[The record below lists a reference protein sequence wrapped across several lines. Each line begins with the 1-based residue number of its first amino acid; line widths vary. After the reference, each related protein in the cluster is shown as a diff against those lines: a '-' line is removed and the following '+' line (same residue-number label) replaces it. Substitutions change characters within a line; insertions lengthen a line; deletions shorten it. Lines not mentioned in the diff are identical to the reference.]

1 MQIIYS
7 IFNVILDAG
16 AVVMLPIIIT
26 IVGLIFGV
34 KLAKAFRSGLTIGI
48 GFCGINLVV
57 DMLKSNLGPA
67 AQAMVENFGINL
79 DILDVGWGAIA
90 AVTWSSPI
98 IAILIFCILAV
109 NIIMLALNATNT
121 LDVDIWNY
129 HHMAIVGI
137 MVYFV
142 TNNVI
147 LGIAATVVMAIVT
160 FKLSDWTAPLVE
172 EYFGIPGVSLPTMSA
187 LSSVVI
193 AAPLNWLMDR
203 IPGINKLNFEIKD
216 AKKYLGFFG
225 EPTMMGLILGCI
237 IGALAKYSV
246 ADILAL
252 GVNMAAVL
260 VLIPK
265 MTSLFME
272 GLMPISEAAK
282 NFTKSK
288 FKGRTFLIGLD
299 AAVVV
304 GNPDVIT
311 TSLIVIPL
319 TILMAA
325 VLPGNRVLPF
335 ADLAVVT
342 FRVAMVVAITKGN
355 LFKNIIIGLVCTG
368 AILLA
373 GTATAPVLTA
383 LATSVGLE
391 LGDGSLIT
399 SFAATSL
406 TVSYLVYKAFISN
419 LFISLPILAAVIIAV
434 WVGMSRLN
442 KKRAEILAAKE
453 QA

>member
-216 AKKYLGFFG
+216 AKKISW
-225 EPTMMGLILGCI
+225 ILWRADHDGSDSRLHHRRSCKI
-237 IGALAKYSV
+237 FRRRYSCTRCEHGGSSCPDPEDDLSV
-246 ADILAL
+246 H
-252 GVNMAAVL
+252 
-260 VLIPK
+260 
-265 MTSLFME
+265 
-272 GLMPISEAAK
+272 
-282 NFTKSK
+282 
-288 FKGRTFLIGLD
+288 GR
-299 AAVVV
+299 
-304 GNPDVIT
+304 
-311 TSLIVIPL
+311 SY
-319 TILMAA
+319 
-325 VLPGNRVLPF
+325 
-335 ADLAVVT
+335 ADL
-342 FRVAMVVAITKGN
+342 
-355 LFKNIIIGLVCTG
+355 
-368 AILLA
+368 
-373 GTATAPVLTA
+373 
-383 LATSVGLE
+383 
-391 LGDGSLIT
+391 
-399 SFAATSL
+399 
-406 TVSYLVYKAFISN
+406 
-419 LFISLPILAAVIIAV
+419 
-434 WVGMSRLN
+434 
-442 KKRAEILAAKE
+442 
-453 QA
+453 